1 MMRRETLRFL
11 FDLQG
16 IKHAGAPLQL
26 TVKFMPFSIDYETKS
41 RAELNDVGVFRYAKD
56 PSTDVLCVSVCK
68 DNGPVLVWI
77 PPQYEFRCDVFGDVV
92 SDPGAKELLTEAL
105 SSDEPIS
112 AFNVL
117 FEISVTE
124 NVLCRLYGF
133 PVPARHRWRC
143 TMVLARR
150 ANIPASLAKAA
161 ECLGL
166 AQQKDSM
173 GGRLIKKFCIPQKET
188 NEFIHPRSDPDAFK
202 MFVEYCR
209 QDTVV
214 ERELLG
220 PLKPFELK
228 GWILG
233 IFLESIEIN
242 CRGMPLNLDA
252 LRKADGMIEAESGPA
267 FAGFRALTDLN
278 PTQNAKVKAW
288 INANGLALDN
298 LQGETLD
305 AIEATPCLPGQ
316 ERAREAIALMQKI
329 GFASVKKIRT
339 MLDCVGPDDNFIR
352 GSLEFHGASTM
363 RWSGKLHQPQN
374 FKSPEDWAESL
385 TGKMYADLCNGD
397 DKDTLEWW
405 YGKPIFSILA
415 NCIRHFIQDKQGPM
429 LSADYTAIEAM
440 ILAWLAGEEWR
451 LEVFR
456 THKKIY
462 EASVSQ
468 MFGIPLQEFEDYKA
482 KHGKHHPMRK
492 IGKLAEL
499 SMGYQGSE
507 GALVKFGALDLGLK
521 QEELMPIVEKWRAA
535 NPKIADFW
543 YACERAAIRAANI
556 PGQKMEVGKLTFFST
571 RAAGANYLFMKLPSG
586 RNLAYR
592 DPKVT
597 EVQAIS
603 KKTGKPYTK
612 SSLSYYGQIPGPSG
626 AKSTKWGHVSLYGG
640 KITEN
645 CLAGE
650 TQVLTNSGFKRI
662 DCIKASDLLWD
673 GAEFVQHG
681 GLICQGEQPT
691 MDLQGVRCTPD
702 HRFLTA
708 KGFME
713 ARLLCNCSSM
723 VESSSDECN
732 SCKKQK
738 ASRFDGQAL
747 WPLGGGALARHRRAQ
762 GFVDSAVPV
771 RQHHREGGDGD
782 FQEAPSPCGVLQAMP
797 FGASRHIRVEQDT
810 RHVEASGP
818 RSVEFDD
825 TAVHQPEACRLPQL
839 RWARHWGLRRV
850 AGRFLSVLGRHG
862 ANLPT
867 GFGHRPEG
875 QQLRVLQGKL
885 PVGNANGQLTEHAA
899 KPDSRG
905 DHRPLPPEW
914 HWHKHT
920 GMAHPQRGEAGSGVR
935 EDPRPAQ
942 PVYDIRDCGPR
953 RRFAVRG
960 AEGILVIAHNCCQA
974 IAFDIMANGTL
985 KAAAKG
991 YRTYSLIHDEA
1002 LAALDGPHQNLRD
1015 FQDCL
1020 EDVPA
1025 WCEGLPVSTSG
1036 AIVPYYT
1043 K

>member
-1 MMRRETLRFL
+1 MMRREILRFL

-16 IKHAGAPLQL
+16 MKHAGAPTIYFLP
-26 TVKFMPFSIDYETKS
+26 MFSIDFETKS
-41 RAELNDVGVFRYAKD
+41 RADLNEVGTFRSARD
-56 PSTDVLCVSVCK
+56 PSTDVLCVSVRK
-68 DNGPVLVWI
+68 GNGPVLVWI

-214 ERELLG
+214 ESEMLV
-220 PLKPFELK
+220 PLKPFEMK
-228 GWILG
+228 GWILA
-233 IFLESIEIN
+233 IFHESIEIN

-252 LRKADGMIEAESGPA
+252 LRRADAMIEAESGPA

-339 MLDCVGPDDNFIR
+339 MLECVGPDDNSIR

-374 FKSPEDWAESL
+374 FKSPEEWAESL
-385 TGKMYADLCNGD
+385 TGRMYADLCNGD
-397 DKDTLEWW
+397 DKETLEWY

-415 NCIRHFIQDKQGPM
+415 NCIRHFIQDAQGPM

-462 EASVSQ
+462 EMSASQ

-492 IGKLAEL
+492 TGKVAEL
-499 SMGYQGSE
+499 ACIAEGQLVTTDQGLVPIEKVTLAMKVWDGEGWYAHDGVIARGEQPVVTYQALTATTDHVVWNEHGEAKTLGDVMGGRERLLRGDGKPCVGQRLRRPPARMAKVYDIMNCGPRNRFTVSGVLVHNCGYQGAE
-507 GALVKFGALDLGLK
+507 GALRKFGALDMGITE
-521 QEELMPIVEKWRAA
+521 EELTPIVEKWRAA

-543 YACERAAIRAANI
+543 YACERAAIRAVNI

-597 EVQAIS
+597 EVEAIS
-603 KKTGKPYTK
+603 KKTGKSYTK

-640 KITEN
+640 KATEN
-645 CLAGE
+645 A
-650 TQVLTNSGFKRI
+650 
-662 DCIKASDLLWD
+662 
-673 GAEFVQHG
+673 
-681 GLICQGEQPT
+681 
-691 MDLQGVRCTPD
+691 
-702 HRFLTA
+702 
-708 KGFME
+708 
-713 ARLLCNCSSM
+713 
-723 VESSSDECN
+723 
-732 SCKKQK
+732 
-738 ASRFDGQAL
+738 
-747 WPLGGGALARHRRAQ
+747 
-762 GFVDSAVPV
+762 
-771 RQHHREGGDGD
+771 
-782 FQEAPSPCGVLQAMP
+782 
-797 FGASRHIRVEQDT
+797 
-810 RHVEASGP
+810 
-818 RSVEFDD
+818 
-825 TAVHQPEACRLPQL
+825 
-839 RWARHWGLRRV
+839 
-850 AGRFLSVLGRHG
+850 
-862 ANLPT
+862 
-867 GFGHRPEG
+867 
-875 QQLRVLQGKL
+875 
-885 PVGNANGQLTEHAA
+885 
-899 KPDSRG
+899 
-905 DHRPLPPEW
+905 
-914 HWHKHT
+914 
-920 GMAHPQRGEAGSGVR
+920 
-935 EDPRPAQ
+935 
-942 PVYDIRDCGPR
+942 
-953 RRFAVRG
+953 
-960 AEGILVIAHNCCQA
+960 CQA

-991 YRTYSLIHDEA
+991 YRIYSLIHDEA
-1002 LAALDGPHQNLRD
+1002 LAAFDGPHQSLRD